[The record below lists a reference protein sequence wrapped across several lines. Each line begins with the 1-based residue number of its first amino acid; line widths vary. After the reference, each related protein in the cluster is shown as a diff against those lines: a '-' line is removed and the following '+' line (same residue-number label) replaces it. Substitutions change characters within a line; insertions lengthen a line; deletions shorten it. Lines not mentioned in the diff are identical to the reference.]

1 MKIIV
6 ATNKGGLEDG
16 VSPVLGRCQTFTI
29 VEVEGNEIKNVEI
42 TPNQF
47 ASAVHGAGI
56 QAGQWIVSQKAKAV
70 IAGNFGPNVT
80 VILQQAG
87 VEMVVAQG
95 KVKDVVEKYLKGE
108 LRGNIAS
115 PSQPMQPY
123 TPPTYPTAS
132 SPLYPPYYLP
142 HPPYYPPYGWSFP
155 PIQMQMSKEDKIKM
169 IEEEL
174 KRIEDLLSA
183 IKKRLE
189 ELKE

>member
-6 ATNKGGLEDG
+6 ATNKGGLEDD
-16 VSPVLGRCQTFTI
+16 VSPVFGRCQTFTI
-29 VEVEGNEIKNVEI
+29 VEVEGNEIKNVEV

-47 ASAVHGAGI
+47 TSAIHGAGI
-56 QAGQWIVSQKAKAV
+56 QTGQWVVSQRAKAV

-80 VILQQAG
+80 AILQQAG

-95 KVKDVVEKYLKGE
+95 KVKDAVEKYLKGE
-108 LRGNIAS
+108 LRGSIAS
-115 PSQPMQPY
+115 APPQPTQPY
-123 TPPTYPTAS
+123 PQPPYPTTP
-132 SPLYPPYYLP
+132 SPSYPPPSYPPYYP
-142 HPPYYPPYGWSFP
+142 SWPSPPMP
-155 PIQMQMSKEDKIKM
+155 MQMSKEEELKM
-169 IEEEL
+169 IEEEI

>member
-6 ATNKGGLEDG
+6 ATNKGGLEDD
-16 VSPVLGRCQTFTI
+16 VSPVFGRCQTFTI
-29 VEVEGNEIKNVEI
+29 VEVEGNEIKNVEV

-56 QAGQWIVSQKAKAV
+56 QAAQWIVSQKAKAV

-80 VILQQAG
+80 AILQQAG
-87 VEMVVAQG
+87 VEMVVAQE
-95 KVKDVVEKYLKGE
+95 KVKDAVEKYLKGE
-108 LRGNIAS
+108 LRGSIAS
-115 PSQPMQPY
+115 APPQPTQPY
-123 TPPTYPTAS
+123 PQPSYPTTP
-132 SPLYPPYYLP
+132 SPSYPPPSY
-142 HPPYYPPYGWSFP
+142 PPYYPPYGWPSP
-155 PIQMQMSKEDKIKM
+155 PVPMQMSKEEEIKM
-169 IEEEL
+169 IEEEI

>member
-6 ATNKGGLEDG
+6 ATNKGGLEDD
-16 VSPVLGRCQTFTI
+16 VSPVFGRCQTFTI
-29 VEVEGNEIKNVEI
+29 VEVDGNEIKNVEV

-80 VILQQAG
+80 AILQQAG
-87 VEMVVAQG
+87 IEMVVTQG
-95 KVKDVVEKYLKGE
+95 KVKDAVEKYLRGE
-108 LRGNIAS
+108 LRGS
-115 PSQPMQPY
+115 VVTPPQPTQPY
-123 TPPTYPTAS
+123 PQPSYPTTP
-132 SPLYPPYYLP
+132 SPP
-142 HPPYYPPYGWSFP
+142 HPTAYPPYYPPYGWPSAP
-155 PIQMQMSKEDKIKM
+155 MPMQMNKEEEIKM
-169 IEEEL
+169 IEEEI